1 MTVSKPDAAAKWRDS
16 YGPEC
21 HRGGLDRPTKD
32 LQHFVPPSIVL
43 SFSALVKYSYTP
55 PAELGVKILLE
66 QFR

>member
-16 YGPEC
+16 YCPA
-21 HRGGLDRPTKD
+21 KD